1 MAAYTDSLGFNKN
14 SVGYS
19 ANYTDRTSVI
29 EVDIDF
35 KKIAAARAAASA
47 TALVATDTLEII
59 KLPAGTLVLAA
70 GGHLLRAEGAAA
82 TVDVGISGTT
92 TQWLNNFNL
101 NTTVGTSVATV
112 TPQFYNAETTI
123 LMTIDNNDTDNAR
136 AKFFFVVVN
145 TGKDQGTIPN
155 SQT

>member
-1 MAAYTDSLGFNKN
+1 MTAFTDSFGFNKN
-14 SVGYS
+14 SAGYS

-35 KKIAAARAAASA
+35 KKIAAARVAAGVAALAAA
-47 TALVATDTLEII
+47 DTLEILKI
-59 KLPAGTLVLAA
+59 PAGSVVLAG
-70 GGHLLRAEGAAA
+70 GGHLLRAEGGTA
-82 TVDVGISGTT
+82 TVDIGISGTT

-101 NTTVGTSVATV
+101 NTTVGTSAATV
-112 TPQFYNAETTI
+112 TPQFYATETTI

-145 TGKDQGTIPN
+145 SGKDQGTIPN